1 VQFPLFS
8 NPVTGMVLMIAGFL
22 VMNLGAEA
30 AEALTMRMQ
39 DSVKLVEKS
48 FKEVF

>member
-1 VQFPLFS
+1 
-8 NPVTGMVLMIAGFL
+8 MIAGSL
-22 VMNLGAEA
+22 VISIGAEA

-48 FKEVF
+48 FKEHSCKEKQ